1 MTCRENPEA
10 SWPVNRRSV
19 NRRPITFSRAL
30 PAVILWL
37 LAAIPAWPQG
47 QPAAGGSEAMVRR
60 LAEVNRA
67 ADPRRNSFLNTRRV
81 RMIRSVPEPS
91 KPADQVMYL
100 FMLGQEELLA
110 SHSAEAVQAFEK
122 ILKLVAEHPGL
133 PFTEEALYKV
143 RVSRALAYLR
153 LGEQDNC
160 IGLHNIDRCLL
171 PIRGAGVHTR
181 KRGSRAAIAAYT
193 ALLKENPGDLG
204 FRWLL
209 NLAYMT
215 LGEFPDKVPEQWRI
229 PADAFESG
237 YDVGRFYDIAP
248 RLGLDVFGLSGG
260 SIMDDFTGDGYL
272 DIVASGFGLDE
283 QMRFFINN
291 RDGTFTERTVE
302 AKLTGIVGGLNMFQ
316 ADYDN
321 DGRLDILGLRGAW
334 LMNDGQHPNSLLRNE
349 GPGAD
354 GNVTFADVTEEAGL
368 LSFHPTKVG
377 AWGDYDNDGWIDL
390 YVGNESS
397 AGATP
402 PAGLSPNNGRGE
414 DGKVTFTEVAR
425 DSGVAVIAYVKG
437 AAWGDVDND
446 GLIDLYVSNLSS
458 AGPNFLFH
466 NRGAAEG
473 GGWRFADIT
482 GAAGVNGPPNSFPT
496 WMFDYDNDGRL
507 DILVFGYR
515 ATIEA
520 VAAEYLGL
528 AVDAD
533 YPRLYH
539 NQGAGADGTVTFSD
553 VTRAAGLEKVL
564 LPMGANFGDLDN
576 DGYLDF
582 YLGTGDTEYR
592 SLMPNRMFRNDGGKR
607 FQDVTTAGGFGH
619 LQKGHG
625 VAFGDLDHDGDQDVY
640 IIMGGAHDG
649 DGFFNALF
657 ENPGHGNNWV
667 SLELEGVTAN
677 RAAIGARIKVVVR
690 EAIAKAGGKAAKRSG
705 KKEQRA
711 IYVTVG
717 SGGSFGAS
725 SLRQEIGLGAAEAIV
740 SVEITWPGDGKPQLV
755 EGVEPR
761 RFYRIRQSQPPRLQ
775 ELERYELARG
785 PAPEH
790 HHPGH

>member
-1 MTCRENPEA
+1 MAKPSNIIPSLA
-10 SWPVNRRSV
+10 
-19 NRRPITFSRAL
+19 
-30 PAVILWL
+30 L
-37 LAAIPAWPQG
+37 LALVLWPLDG
-47 QPAAGGSEAMVRR
+47 ISADEPRAGGSEAMVRR
-60 LAEVNRA
+60 LAEVSRT
-67 ADPRRNSFLNTRRV
+67 ADLRRNSFLNTRRV
-81 RMIRSVPEPS
+81 RMILSVPEPS
-91 KPADQVMYL
+91 KPSDQVMYL
-100 FMLGQEELLA
+100 FMLGQEQLLA
-110 SHSAEAVQAFEK
+110 SHAAEAVQAFEK

-133 PFTEEALYKV
+133 PFTGEALHKV
-143 RVSRALAYLR
+143 RISLALAHLR

-193 ALLKENPGDLG
+193 ELLEENPGDLG

-215 LGEFPDKVPEQWRI
+215 LGEFPGKVPEKWRI
-229 PADAFESG
+229 PESAFESD
-237 YDVGRFYDIAP
+237 YDIGRFYDVAP
-248 RLGLDVFGLSGG
+248 RLGLDTFGLSGG

-272 DIVASGFGLDE
+272 DIVASGFGLSE
-283 QMRFFINN
+283 QMRIFINN
-291 RDGTFTERTVE
+291 RDGTFTERTAE

-321 DGRLDILGLRGAW
+321 DGRLDILVLRGAW
-334 LMNDGQHPNSLLRNE
+334 LMNDGRHPNSLLRNE

-354 GNVTFADVTEEAGL
+354 GHVTFTDVTEEAGL

-390 YVGNESS
+390 FIGNESS
-397 AGATP
+397 VGATH
-402 PAGLSPNNGRGE
+402 PAELFHNNGRGE
-414 DGKVTFTEVAR
+414 DGRVTFTEVAR

-437 AAWGDVDND
+437 AAWGDIDND
-446 GLIDLYVSNLSS
+446 GLSDLYVSNLSG
-458 AGPNFLFH
+458 AGPNYLFH

-482 GAAGVNGPPNSFPT
+482 ATAGVDGPPNSFPT

-507 DILVFGYR
+507 DILAFGYR

-520 VAAEYLGL
+520 TAAEYLGL
-528 AVDAD
+528 EIDAD

-539 NQGAGADGTVTFSD
+539 NEGTGEDGNLTFND

-640 IIMGGAHDG
+640 IVMGGAHDG
-649 DGFFNALF
+649 DGFYNALF
-657 ENPGHGNNWV
+657 ENPGHGNSWV

-677 RAAIGARIKVVVR
+677 RAAIGARIKIVVR
-690 EAIAKAGGKAAKRSG
+690 ESARKGGREKA
-705 KKEQRA
+705 ERA

-740 SVEITWPGDGKPQLV
+740 SVEITWPGSRVAQRI

-761 RFYRIRQSQPPRLQ
+761 RFYKIRQGQPPRLQ
-775 ELERYELARG
+775 DLESYELARG
-785 PAPEH
+785 AAPEH
-790 HHPGH
+790 QHPEH